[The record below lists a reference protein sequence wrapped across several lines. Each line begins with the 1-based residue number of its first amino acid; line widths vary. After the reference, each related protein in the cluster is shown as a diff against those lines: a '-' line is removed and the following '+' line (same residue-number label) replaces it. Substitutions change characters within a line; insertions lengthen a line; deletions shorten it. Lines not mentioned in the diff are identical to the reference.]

1 MDYTE
6 IKAMWAQRKQ
16 RILRLRKQMTLTEIA
31 KLYGVSRQ
39 RIHQILHGG
48 KQ

>member
-6 IKAMWAQRKQ
+6 IKAMWAQRKH

-31 KLYGVSRQ
+31 KLYGITRQ
-39 RIHQILHGG
+39 RVHQILRG

>member
-1 MDYTE
+1 MDYTD
-6 IKAMWAQRKQ
+6 IKALWAARKQ
-16 RILRLRKQMTLTEIA
+16 RILKLRKQMTLAEIA

-39 RIHQILHGG
+39 RVHQILRG